1 VVGAAVQVLILVV
14 MVVVELEA
22 FVKISQAYH
31 QEFLILLQW
40 VAEVLVH
47 RLPVSLEQMEQILV
61 LVNLV
66 QDQQQSSHLVVGEA
80 DQLHL
85 LMLEFPE
92 LVDLVAV
99 VGD

>member
-1 VVGAAVQVLILVV
+1 VPVVQGQDLRVLLD
-14 MVVVELEA
+14 
-22 FVKISQAYH
+22 
-31 QEFLILLQW
+31 
-40 VAEVLVH
+40 
-47 RLPVSLEQMEQILV
+47 QMEQILV

-66 QDQQQSSHLVVGEA
+66 QDPQQSSHLVVGEA
-80 DQLHL
+80 DRLQL